1 MLENTWSSVWF
12 KVQTFYKHSR
22 LYMCNC
28 VLETRNNLIGFINGL
43 NYTLK
48 TIVLNLNPLELI
60 LALSKCSVGDS
71 TISAILNLYL

>member
-1 MLENTWSSVWF
+1 MLVIHHNTIIKQS
-12 KVQTFYKHSR
+12 
-22 LYMCNC
+22 
-28 VLETRNNLIGFINGL
+28 NNKTIH
-43 NYTLK
+43 TLK

>member
-1 MLENTWSSVWF
+1 MGLCSYRDTTKTTTIAYILF
-12 KVQTFYKHSR
+12 
-22 LYMCNC
+22 
-28 VLETRNNLIGFINGL
+28 NLL
-43 NYTLK
+43 HVHDMYTLK

>member
-1 MLENTWSSVWF
+1 MHCRIRDMHVKYRLNRD
-12 KVQTFYKHSR
+12 KHVNYHS
-22 LYMCNC
+22 
-28 VLETRNNLIGFINGL
+28 
-43 NYTLK
+43 YTLK

>member
-1 MLENTWSSVWF
+1 MYVPRRS
-12 KVQTFYKHSR
+12 H
-22 LYMCNC
+22 
-28 VLETRNNLIGFINGL
+28 
-43 NYTLK
+43 YTLK

>member
-1 MLENTWSSVWF
+1 MEKL
-12 KVQTFYKHSR
+12 
-22 LYMCNC
+22 C
-28 VLETRNNLIGFINGL
+28 
-43 NYTLK
+43 YTLK